1 MAWKSGPSSSADI
14 YEIARYAD
22 VNANGTY
29 VLDGLAGI
37 DKLVVDS
44 NLSRSDFIYTPPDV
58 NGIARLDSVSGAS
71 HAYHYRLKNF
81 EIIDF
86 AGTVNDITISSAPV
100 GNVAPTGTS
109 KTITINEDTIKTFST
124 ADFGFSD
131 SNVGDTL
138 TKVKIM
144 ILPSLGTLT
153 LDTVAVS
160 ANQEIAVADIVA
172 GKLKFEPVANANGN
186 GYATIAFRVSDAEL
200 YSTSNNLFTF
210 NVTPVNDAPV
220 VANAIANQ
228 SIDGGSAISINLK
241 TGGYF
246 SDPDG
251 GTLTY
256 VVTQSSGAAL
266 PAWLKF
272 DAKTGI
278 LSGTAANSNTTL
290 SIKVTAKDASNL
302 SVVDEFDLTVS
313 QANLAPVA
321 KTPTLKAIKAT
332 EGKAVNYVMPAAQF
346 SDANGDA
353 LTYTATLANDA
364 PLPSWLSFN
373 ALTKTLSGTPGYD
386 QSGVIS
392 VKITASDGTASAS
405 STLQITVA
413 NVASIKGT
421 AAIDTINAGVGNDTI
436 TGLAGNDTISGG
448 AGVDTIVGGAGN
460 DTLTGGSE
468 NDIFVFDT
476 APNALQNVDTITDF
490 LLGDKLQLNLSIFKG
505 LTKKVGFTDAQFA
518 HSTDTL
524 TASDRIIY
532 NSSTGELYYDADGNG
547 ATAAVQIALIGV
559 DTHYNLAYTD
569 FVLK

>member
-1 MAWKSGPSSSADI
+1 MAWTGSSGNDNYYI
-14 YEIARYAD
+14 VRYAD
-22 VNANGTY
+22 VNANGTN
-29 VLDGLAGI
+29 VLDGLEGTDRLI
-37 DKLVVDS
+37 VDS
-44 NLSRSDFIYTPPDV
+44 NLSRSEFSYTPPDA
-58 NGIARLDSVSGAS
+58 NGITRLDSVSGAS
-71 HAYHYRLKNF
+71 HDYHYRLKNF

-100 GNVAPTGTS
+100 ENIAPTGTS
-109 KTITINEDTIKTFST
+109 KTITISEDTIKTFSIT
-124 ADFGFSD
+124 DFGFFD

-153 LDTVAVS
+153 LDTVAVN
-160 ANQEIAVADIVA
+160 ANQEIVVADIVA

-200 YSTSNNLFTF
+200 YSTINNLFTF

-220 VANAIANQ
+220 VANQIENQ

-241 TGGYF
+241 TRGYF
-246 SDPDG
+246 TDPEGDA
-251 GTLTY
+251 LTY
-256 VVTQSSGAAL
+256 IVTQSSGAAL
-266 PAWLKF
+266 PKWLKF

-278 LSGTAANSNTTL
+278 LSGAAGNSNATL

-302 SVVDEFDLTVS
+302 SVINEFDLKVS
-313 QANLAPVA
+313 QVNLPPIA
-321 KTPTLKAIKAT
+321 KTSSLKAIKAT

-346 SDANGDA
+346 SDANGDE

-413 NVASIKGT
+413 NLASIKGT
-421 AAIDTINAGVGNDTI
+421 DSINTINAGDGNDSI

-448 AGVDTIVGGAGN
+448 AGNDTIAGGAGN
-460 DTLTGGSE
+460 DTLTGDLGS
-468 NDIFVFDT
+468 DIFVFDT
-476 APNALQNVDTITDF
+476 APNALQNLDTITDF
-490 LLGDKLQLNLSIFKG
+490 LAGDKLQLNLSIFKG

-532 NSSTGELYYDADGNG
+532 KSSTGELFYDADGNG
-547 ATAAVQIALIGV
+547 ATAAVQIALIGL
-559 DTHYNLAYTD
+559 DTHFDLAYTD